1 MSTAYR
7 PLLYGLSKFLRDI
20 LLKTTDVFQ
29 ETDLLLIKCNYS
41 DGKDA
46 KVFQERAKIFGSKKI
61 ETIIGLQIQGPHAIS
76 KCSAILANDF
86 PQFITMISKT
96 DTEAKELIKMFFHI
110 FESEFQP

>member
-76 KCSAILANDF
+76 KCSAVRSTIKYRS
-86 PQFITMISKT
+86 ITLPS
-96 DTEAKELIKMFFHI
+96 
-110 FESEFQP
+110 SYN